1 MMIMNGLANII
12 IFIIRVKFENE
23 TPISIVFSNDIKS
36 ILIGTSIRNQ
46 YKSKNNIKLK
56 LV

>member
-1 MMIMNGLANII
+1 MIMNGLANII